1 MRLKNL
7 PATLSER
14 EEFKDVEK
22 LYTSLCKGLKE
33 FEVIKIEEWVLG
45 IEDNTDIHLCKFLLV
60 REETEVA
67 PEGFMRVNFDPV
79 LVRALREVKYLQ
91 LIDIEV
97 PTKAA
102 ELFQKVN
109 VYRTQ
114 TNNLDLTVNMYNDVL
129 STLLPVE
136 KPLLQDRIQSML
148 DALQPGIDTL
158 KWNSENINPFINKA
172 MKIVTEVDDLV
183 KKMKDNVR
191 KMNEI
196 MKNWAKPLYERKNKA
211 LLAED
216 VEQTH
221 QAVVQPRLEEIRN
234 QGKEIHRLM
243 KDTQDNIKPDKKS
256 FQWLSY

>member
-1 MRLKNL
+1 MNRLNAL
-7 PATLSER
+7 PSTIQER
-14 EEFKDVEK
+14 EEYKDVQK
-22 LYTSLCKGLKE
+22 LFSSLLKGLKE
-33 FEVIKIEEWVLG
+33 FEDLKIAEWVQG

-60 REETEVA
+60 KEETDIA

-91 LIDIEV
+91 LNDIEV
-97 PTKAA
+97 PPKAS
-102 ELFQKVN
+102 ELFAKVN
-109 VYRTQ
+109 IYRTQ
-114 TNNLDLTVNMYNDVL
+114 TNNLDLTVNMYNEVL

-148 DALQPGIDTL
+148 DALQPGIDNL

-172 MKIVTEVDDLV
+172 VKVVTEVDDLV
-183 KKMKDNVR
+183 KKMKDNIR
-191 KMNEI
+191 KMSDI
-196 MKNWAKPLYERKNKA
+196 MKIWARPLYERKNKA

-234 QGKEIHRLM
+234 
-243 KDTQDNIKPDKKS
+243 
-256 FQWLSY
+256 